1 MSQLS
6 PNIVS
11 IVAWHPILDFIKPR
25 AHRRAAAL
33 RPGKTLSTMSRNEV
47 KVRSR
52 KRAVDVTEG
61 GVERDSRIF
70 PLQRFAQGRALS
82 PGSSFWLWWLA
93 RWKEVVGSLKEGPWR
108 RWRRRQ
114 REKAK
119 QIG

>member
-25 AHRRAAAL
+25 AHRRAAAV

-52 KRAVDVTEG
+52 KGAVDVTEG

-93 RWKEVVGSLKEGPWR
+93 RWKEVAGSLKEGPWR
-108 RWRRRQ
+108 RWRRR
-114 REKAK
+114 
-119 QIG
+119 